1 MQQISV
7 LPQFAHQK
15 MVQRD
20 LPITTREEV
29 SASDDVVIRFGRCC
43 VLPRARQLLVDG
55 RPAAL
60 GGRAF
65 DLLLAL
71 IRERGSL
78 LTKNEIMSRVWPN
91 TVVAEENLKVQMA
104 TLRKVL
110 NEDQNAIKTV
120 HGRGYVFTGEVTT
133 TSVDPNAFAR
143 PSQGSTPL
151 PLEPSLPT
159 ASSAWRS
166 PRGQWTVG
174 SRIIAPNDA
183 AQPTVV
189 VIDDDP
195 YVREALRGLLRTVG
209 LRVELFA
216 SVQEFLDSAPR
227 DLPGCLVLDV
237 RLPGRS
243 GLDFQEELAKA
254 NLRVPIIFISGHA
267 DVPMSVRAMK
277 GGAVEFLT
285 KPVRDQDL
293 LDAIQQAITQDRA
306 RRDDKRAVA
315 KPVHLVPHA
324 DAA

>member
-1 MQQISV
+1 MQQLSV
-7 LPQFAHQK
+7 PRQFRLHS
-15 MVQRD
+15 
-20 LPITTREEV
+20 PIATLEKV
-29 SASDDVVIRFGRCC
+29 SASDGAVIRFGRCC
-43 VLPRARQLLVDG
+43 VLPRGRQLLVDG
-55 RPAAL
+55 HPVEL

-65 DLLLAL
+65 DLLMAL

-133 TSVDPNAFAR
+133 TSVEPNVFAR
-143 PSQGSTPL
+143 PSQGSMPL
-151 PLEPSLPT
+151 PLAPLPT
-159 ASSAWRS
+159 ASSAWSS
-166 PRGQWTVG
+166 PRRQWTAG
-174 SRIIAPNDA
+174 SRKLVPKDP
-183 AQPTVV
+183 AQPIVV

-195 YVREALRGLLRTVG
+195 DVREALRGLLRTVG

-216 SVQEFLDSAPR
+216 SVQEFLDSAPQ

-243 GLDFQEELAKA
+243 GLDFQEELATA
-254 NLRVPIIFISGHA
+254 NLRVPIIFISGYA

-293 LDAIQQAITQDRA
+293 LDAIQQAITEDRA
-306 RRDDKRAVA
+306 RRHDERPVA
-315 KPVHLVPHA
+315 KPVHLVRHA
-324 DAA
+324 DAG

>member
-1 MQQISV
+1 MQQLSV
-7 LPQFAHQK
+7 PRQFRPQK
-15 MVQRD
+15 MLHWD
-20 LPITTREEV
+20 SPITTLEKV
-29 SASDDVVIRFGRCC
+29 CASDGAVIRFGRCC

-55 RPAAL
+55 HPVEI

-65 DLLLAL
+65 ELLMAL

-133 TSVDPNAFAR
+133 TSVESNAFAR
-143 PSQGSTPL
+143 PSQGSMPL
-151 PLEPSLPT
+151 PLEPLPT
-159 ASSAWRS
+159 ASSAWSS
-166 PRGQWTVG
+166 PRGQWTTG
-174 SRIIAPNDA
+174 SRKIAPNDA

-195 YVREALRGLLRTVG
+195 DVREALRGLLRTVG

-216 SVQEFLDSAPR
+216 SVQEFLDSAPQ

-243 GLDFQEELAKA
+243 GLDFQEELATA

-293 LDAIQQAITQDRA
+293 LDAIQQAITEDRA
-306 RRDDKRAVA
+306 RRHDERAVA
-315 KPVHLVPHA
+315 KPVHLVRYA
-324 DAA
+324 DAG

>member
-1 MQQISV
+1 MQQLSV
-7 LPQFAHQK
+7 LSQFAHRK
-15 MVQRD
+15 MLHQD
-20 LPITTREEV
+20 SPITAREKV
-29 SASDDVVIRFGRCC
+29 SASDDAVIRFGRCC

-55 RPAAL
+55 HPVEL

-65 DLLLAL
+65 DLLMAL

-110 NEDQNAIKTV
+110 NEDQGAIKTV

-133 TSVDPNAFAR
+133 TSVEPSAFVR
-143 PSQGSTPL
+143 PSQGSMPL
-151 PLEPSLPT
+151 PLEPLPT
-159 ASSAWRS
+159 ASSAWSS
-166 PRGQWTVG
+166 PRGQWTAG
-174 SRIIAPNDA
+174 SRKIAPNDA

-195 YVREALRGLLRTVG
+195 DVREALRGLLRTVG

-216 SVQEFLDSAPR
+216 SVQEFLDSALQ

-243 GLDFQEELAKA
+243 GLDFQEELARA

-285 KPVRDQDL
+285 KPVREQDL
-293 LDAIQQAITQDRA
+293 LDAIQKAIAQDRA
-306 RRDDKRAVA
+306 RRDDERAVA
-315 KPVHLVPHA
+315 KPMYLVQHV

>member
-1 MQQISV
+1 MQQLSV
-7 LPQFAHQK
+7 PQQCRLQK
-15 MVQRD
+15 MLHWD
-20 LPITTREEV
+20 SPIARLEEV
-29 SASDDVVIRFGRCC
+29 SASDSAVLRFGRCC
-43 VLPRARQLLVDG
+43 VLPRTRQLLVDG
-55 RPAAL
+55 HPVEL

-65 DLLLAL
+65 DLLMAL
-71 IRERGSL
+71 ISERGSL

-133 TSVDPNAFAR
+133 SSVEPNALAR
-143 PSQGSTPL
+143 PSHESTPL
-151 PLEPSLPT
+151 PLEPLPT
-159 ASSAWRS
+159 ASSAGSS
-166 PRGQWTVG
+166 PHGQWTAG
-174 SRIIAPNDA
+174 SRKIAPNGA

-195 YVREALRGLLRTVG
+195 DVREALRGLLRTVG

-216 SVQEFLDSAPR
+216 SVQEFLDSSPQ

-237 RLPGRS
+237 RLPGQS
-243 GLDFQEELAKA
+243 GLDFQQELATA
-254 NLRVPIIFISGHA
+254 NLYVPIIFISGHA

-293 LDAIQQAITQDRA
+293 LDAIQQAIAQDSA
-306 RRDDKRAVA
+306 RRNDERAVT
-315 KPVHLVPHA
+315 KPTHLVQHA
-324 DAA
+324 HAA

>member
-1 MQQISV
+1 VQQQ
-7 LPQFAHQK
+7 LLAGPQFAHEK
-15 MVQRD
+15 MLHWDPPSR
-20 LPITTREEV
+20 TRQDV
-29 SASDDVVIRFGRCC
+29 SPADNAAVIGFGRCC
-43 VLPRARQLLVDG
+43 VLRRARQLLVDG
-55 RPAAL
+55 HPVEL

-65 DLLLAL
+65 DLLMAL
-71 IRERGSL
+71 ISERGTL

-91 TVVAEENLKVQMA
+91 RVVAEENLKVQMA
-104 TLRKVL
+104 ALRKVL

-133 TSVDPNAFAR
+133 ASVEPNAFAP

-151 PLEPSLPT
+151 PLEHLPT
-159 ASSAWRS
+159 ASSGLSS
-166 PRGQWTVG
+166 PRGQWIAG
-174 SRIIAPNDA
+174 SRKIAPNDW

-195 YVREALRGLLRTVG
+195 DVREALRGLLRTVG

-216 SVQEFLDSAPR
+216 SVQEFLDSAPQ
-227 DLPGCLVLDV
+227 DPPGCLVLDV

-243 GLDFQEELAKA
+243 GLEFQEELATA

-285 KPVRDQDL
+285 KPVRDQEL
-293 LDAIQQAITQDRA
+293 LDAIQQAIAQDRT
-306 RRDDKRAVA
+306 RRDELAVTSLFGIVA
-315 KPVHLVPHA
+315 
-324 DAA
+324 